1 VGLGLGEIGRLL
13 GVLRQLVEAG
23 NTVVLVEHD
32 LDVIAAADW
41 IVDLGP
47 EAADEGGRIVVAGT
61 PAEVMATAGSHT
73 GRHLARHLESGGID
87 GSSRRPGRAPGARA
101 G

>member
-1 VGLGLGEIGRLL
+1 VLG
-13 GVLRQLVEAG
+13 QLVEAG
-23 NTVVLVEHD
+23 NTVVVVEHD

-47 EAADEGGRIVVAGT
+47 EAADAGGRVVVAGT
-61 PAEVMATAGSHT
+61 PAEVMKVAGSHT
-73 GRHLARHLESGGID
+73 GRHLAQHLEV
-87 GSSRRPGRAPGARA
+87 SRSAEEVSPSAHDSGARA

>member
-1 VGLGLGEIGRLL
+1 VLG
-13 GVLRQLVEAG
+13 QLVEAG
-23 NTVVLVEHD
+23 NTVVVVEHD

-47 EAADEGGRIVVAGT
+47 EAADGGGRVVVAGT
-61 PAEVMATAGSHT
+61 PAEVMKAPGSHT
-73 GRHLARHLESGGID
+73 GHYLAQHLEVIQSTESVPPSTRD
-87 GSSRRPGRAPGARA
+87 SNARA

>member
-1 VGLGLGEIGRLL
+1 VGEIERLL
-13 GVLRQLVEAG
+13 AVLRQLVDAG

-32 LDVIAAADW
+32 LDVISAADW

-47 EAADEGGRIVVAGT
+47 EAADGGGRVVAAGT
-61 PAEVMATAGSHT
+61 TADVIAAPGSHT
-73 GRHLARHLESGGID
+73 GRYLARHLEH
-87 GSSRRPGRAPGARA
+87 GSAARKASCSTPDPGTRA